1 MELAMVAA
9 MAATVLAMV
18 CAPAAAGE
26 KVEVPV
32 TLEIN
37 GLGQVTRAYGMAG
50 TARNS
55 VDSQQL
61 IACFVSATTAGAQ
74 GGCEARNAAG
84 TSTLCITSSASLL
97 AAVGEENLP
106 RHVYFGDGSP
116 IADDMLD
123 TVREVYR
130 ETAISF
136 PWQPGDVLMLDNR
149 LVAHGRN
156 PFTGD
161 RKVIVAMA

>member
-1 MELAMVAA
+1 MKLAMVAA
-9 MAATVLAMV
+9 MAATVLSMV

-55 VDSQQL
+55 ADSQQL
-61 IACFVSATTAGAQ
+61 IACFVSATIAGAQ

-97 AAVGEENLP
+97 AAVQAVRTDSYIDFSRSAAGQCTGIYVTN
-106 RHVYFGDGSP
+106 GSP
-116 IADDMLD
+116 NA
-123 TVREVYR
+123 VK
-130 ETAISF
+130 
-136 PWQPGDVLMLDNR
+136 QP
-149 LVAHGRN
+149 
-156 PFTGD
+156 
-161 RKVIVAMA
+161 